1 MRERPPG
8 TSRGVARPIGA
19 VAPVEPGVGAVEA
32 PSTDAVE
39 GLLRVRF
46 VDERRATALAHELA
60 DIATLHAHPEDDAWD
75 VDVGGSK
82 TNPRVLRVLDAVRQ
96 ALAGERGAFALVTL
110 DGREYRLYGE

>member
-1 MRERPPG
+1 VG
-8 TSRGVARPIGA
+8 TVASAESP
-19 VAPVEPGVGAVEA
+19 VGAGQA
-32 PSTDAVE
+32 PSAGAVE

-46 VDERRATALAHELA
+46 ADERHAAALAHELV
-60 DIATLHAHPEDDAWD
+60 DIATLHPHPEDDAWD
-75 VDVGGSK
+75 VDVGGTK